1 MHVILFCF
9 FASCLKFSL
18 HWEAQFVYYKSYLQ
32 RIVMF
37 YCCCSVFFR
46 DCKDCKVVVACQQFR
61 CVCLIDISNARMKIF
76 CCSSLYPMVV
86 HSFSSNTCSE
96 SLCGAA
102 CKNETG
108 VKFTPRSTIFWWVT
122 ITNYNLFYFLELVI
136 VRRWTSFYV
145 VLLNPLLSRQVE
157 WNLLAISIFTLNLKV
172 RKLPLGWTGWSTSI
186 QTWF

>member
-1 MHVILFCF
+1 
-9 FASCLKFSL
+9 
-18 HWEAQFVYYKSYLQ
+18 
-32 RIVMF
+32 MF

-61 CVCLIDISNARMKIF
+61 CVCLIDISNACMKF
-76 CCSSLYPMVV
+76 FWCSSLDPVV
-86 HSFSSNTCSE
+86 MHSFSSNTCSE

-102 CKNETG
+102 CKNEKG

-122 ITNYNLFYFLELVI
+122 ITNYNLFHFLELVI

-145 VLLNPLLSRQVE
+145 VLLNPLLSHQVE